1 MSGMPMAVRTGQ
13 PAAGIDGERVV
24 SEMLFGNRYRTTEKL
39 GSGGMADVYKAM
51 DEVLGRTVAVK
62 VMHAHYSDDPQFVQR
77 FRHEAQAAANLSH
90 PNIVNI
96 YDWGQQEDTYYIVME
111 YVRGTDLKALI
122 QQRGPAD
129 PLKAMEYAAQVC
141 SALSVAHGYGIIHRD
156 IKSHNLVLT
165 PDGTVK
171 VMDFGIARAVNTT
184 MTQTGSVLGTAQYV
198 SPEQAQGRDLGP
210 QTDLYSLGV
219 VLYEMTTGKLPF
231 DGETPVSVALKHVN
245 DAVVPPRQIDPDIP
259 PAVEAVIMRAM
270 EKDPAKRYS
279 SADQMRGDLLR
290 AAQGRPVG
298 ANPRVGDT
306 TVMPAVGPPTRT
318 GDVRRTPVP
327 QRRGVPVWVWVAVFA
342 LFLALGL
349 GTAWALGLFGGTS
362 VKVPAVAGMT
372 EAAARTAIEKAGLKV
387 GNVDPKSDDVVEEG
401 KVVSTDPAI
410 GASVP
415 KGQAVDIVL
424 SAGPSVVKVPG
435 VVGLAEAEAI
445 SALQAAGF
453 DVALPI
459 IREFTDKYDAGFV
472 SQQEPLANSNAAKA
486 SKVTL
491 YVSKGVEMVPVPYV
505 VDKSKADAITAL
517 QKAGFTVTPKDKPS
531 PTVPVGKVIEQA
543 PPGGGKAPSGSEVV
557 IFVSTGPEMVVVP
570 DVYHMKEVDAKA
582 KLISV
587 GLVPNPEVLPAGP
600 PLWVGFA
607 IDQNPAAGVSVI
619 KGSTVWIQIGG

>member
-1 MSGMPMAVRTGQ
+1 MRGGA
-13 PAAGIDGERVV
+13 DGERVV
-24 SEMLFGNRYRTTEKL
+24 SEMVFGGRYRTTEKI

-96 YDWGQQEDTYYIVME
+96 YDWGQQNDTYYIVME

-129 PLKAMEYAAQVC
+129 PLKAMEYAAQAC
-141 SALSVAHGYGIIHRD
+141 AALSVAHGYGIIHRD

-210 QTDLYSLGV
+210 GTDLYSLGV

-245 DAVVPPRQIDPDIP
+245 DTPVPPREIDAEIP
-259 PAVEAVIMRAM
+259 PAVEAVILRAM
-270 EKDPAKRYS
+270 DKDPSKRYT
-279 SADQMRGDLLR
+279 SAEQMRGDLLR

-298 ANPRVGDT
+298 ASPRVGDT
-306 TVMPAVGPPTRT
+306 TVMPAVGAATAH

-327 QRRGVPVWVWVAVFA
+327 QRKGTSPWIWVGVFA
-342 LFLALGL
+342 LFLALGF
-349 GTAWALGLFGGTS
+349 GTALALGLFGGGS
-362 VKVPAVAGMT
+362 IKVPAVAGMS
-372 EAAARTAIEKAGLKV
+372 ESAARTAIEKAGLKV
-387 GNVDPKSDDVVEEG
+387 GNVDPKPDDTVEEG

-410 GASVP
+410 GSSVP

-435 VVGLAEAEAI
+435 VVGLTEGEAI
-445 SALQAAGF
+445 AALQTAGF

-459 IREFTDKYDAGFV
+459 VREFSDKYETGFV
-472 SQQEPLANSNAAKA
+472 SQQEPLANGNAAKG
-486 SKVTL
+486 SKVVL

-505 VDKSKADAITAL
+505 VDKTKADAITAL
-517 QKAGFTVTPKDKPS
+517 QRANFTVTPKDKPS
-531 PTVPVGKVIEQA
+531 PTVPVGKVIEQS
-543 PPGGGKAPSGSEVV
+543 PPGGGKAPLGSEVT
-557 IFVSTGPEMVVVP
+557 IYISTGPEMVTVP
-570 DVYHMKEVDAKA
+570 DVLLMSEADAKA

-587 GLVPNPEVLPAGP
+587 GLVPNVTDSLGAMPFGHVIGQL
-600 PLWVGFA
+600 
-607 IDQNPAAGVSVI
+607 PAAGESVV
-619 KGSTVWIQIGG
+619 KGSTVTINVGRPIGP

>member
-1 MSGMPMAVRTGQ
+1 V
-13 PAAGIDGERVV
+13 
-24 SEMLFGNRYRTTEKL
+24 FGNRYRTTEKL

-90 PNIVNI
+90 PNIVNM
-96 YDWGQQEDTYYIVME
+96 YDWGQQDDTYYIVME

-129 PLKAMEYAAQVC
+129 PLKAAEYAAQVC
-141 SALSVAHGYGIIHRD
+141 AALSVAHGYGIIHRD

-184 MTQTGSVLGTAQYV
+184 MTQTGSVFGTAQYV

-231 DGETPVSVALKHVN
+231 DGDTPVSVALKHVN
-245 DAVVPPRQIDPDIP
+245 DTPVPPRQIDADIP
-259 PAVEAVIMRAM
+259 PAVEAVILRAL

-279 SADQMRGDLLR
+279 SADQMRDDLMR

-298 ANPRVGDT
+298 ASPRVGDT
-306 TVMPAVGPPTRT
+306 TVMPAVGPATAA
-318 GDVRRTPVP
+318 GEVRRKAVP
-327 QRRGVPVWVWVAVFA
+327 QRRGVPAWVWVVVFA
-342 LFLALGL
+342 LFLAIGF
-349 GTAWALGLFGGTS
+349 GAAWALGLFGAGS
-362 VKVPAVAGMT
+362 VKVPNVGGMTAAVA
-372 EAAARTAIEKAGLKV
+372 RKAIESAGLKV
-387 GNVDPKSDDVVEEG
+387 GNVDTKPDDTVEEG

-424 SAGPSVVKVPG
+424 SAGPTLVKVPP
-435 VVGLAEAEAI
+435 VVALTEGEAI
-445 SALQAAGF
+445 AALQAAGF

-459 IREFTDKYDAGFV
+459 QREFTDKYDAGFV
-472 SQQEPLANSNAAKA
+472 SQQEPLANSSAPKG
-486 SKVTL
+486 SKVTI

-505 VDKSKADAITAL
+505 VDKTKADAITAL
-517 QKAGFTVTPKDKPS
+517 QKAGFTVAPKDQFS
-531 PTVPVGKVIEQA
+531 ATVPIGKVVDQKPA
-543 PPGGGKAPSGSEVV
+543 GGGKAPNGSEV
-557 IFVSTGPEMVVVP
+557 IIYVSAGPEMVVVP
-570 DVYHMKEVDAKA
+570 DVDGMSESDAKA

-587 GLVPNPEVLPAGP
+587 GLVPNATDRPGVALPKIGRV
-600 PLWVGFA
+600 VG
-607 IDQNPAAGVSVI
+607 QLPAAGTSVV
-619 KGSTVWIQIGG
+619 KGSTVTIEIGRLMLGP

>member
-1 MSGMPMAVRTGQ
+1 MV
-13 PAAGIDGERVV
+13 
-24 SEMLFGNRYRTTEKL
+24 FGGRYRTTEKI

-96 YDWGQQEDTYYIVME
+96 YDWGQQNDTYYIVME

-141 SALSVAHGYGIIHRD
+141 AALSVAHGYGIIHRD

-210 QTDLYSLGV
+210 GTDLYSLGV

-245 DAVVPPRQIDPDIP
+245 DTPVPPREIDADIP
-259 PAVEAVIMRAM
+259 PAVEAVILRAM
-270 EKDPAKRYS
+270 DKDPTKRYT
-279 SADQMRGDLLR
+279 SAEQMRGDLLR
-290 AAQGRPVG
+290 ASQGRPVG
-298 ANPRVGDT
+298 ASPRVGDT
-306 TVMPAVGPPTRT
+306 TVMPAVGAATANH
-318 GDVRRTPVP
+318 DVRRTPVP
-327 QRRGVPVWVWVAVFA
+327 QRRGISPWLWVAVFA
-342 LFLALGL
+342 LFLTIGL

-372 EAAARTAIEKAGLKV
+372 EAAARSAIEKAGLKV
-387 GNVDPKSDDVVEEG
+387 GNVDPKPDDTVEEG

-410 GASVP
+410 GSSVS
-415 KGQAVDIVL
+415 KGQVIDIVL
-424 SAGPSVVKVPG
+424 SAGPSVVKVPD
-435 VVGLAEAEAI
+435 VVGLTEAEAI
-445 SALQAAGF
+445 AALQTAGF
-453 DVALPI
+453 DVVLPI
-459 IREFTDKYDAGFV
+459 IREFSDKYEKGFV
-472 SQQEPLANSNAAKA
+472 SQQEPLANGNAAKG

-491 YVSKGVEMVPVPYV
+491 YVSKGVEMAPVPYV
-505 VDKSKADAITAL
+505 IDKSKADAITAL
-517 QKAGFTVTPKDKPS
+517 QKAAFTVAPKDQFS
-531 PTVPVGKVIEQA
+531 TTVPIGKVVDQA
-543 PPGGGKAPSGSEVV
+543 PAGGKNAPKGSEV
-557 IFVSTGPEMVVVP
+557 IIYVSVGPEMVVVP
-570 DVYHMKEVDAKA
+570 DVFNMAEAAAKA

-587 GLVPNPEVLPAGP
+587 GLVPNVTDSPGE
-600 PLWVGFA
+600 PLDKWGYVVG
-607 IDQNPAAGVSVI
+607 QLPAAGISIV
-619 KGSTVWIQIGG
+619 KGSTVTIRVGRPMLGP